1 MPLSPQ
7 QLRGIWIVC
16 VLITAAEVLL
26 YYYNQQKRN
35 FNNHIVT
42 SLDNE
47 IDSLRLLA
55 SHHKHDTIYPFNPNF
70 LTDYKA
76 FRIGLTPAQYDRLQ
90 AFRAQDKYLNSAK
103 EFQQITKVSDSVLA
117 RISPLFKFPSWASQA
132 KKTYEQPK
140 LPPKEDIN
148 TATAEALM
156 KIYGIGEAFAK
167 RILQYREK
175 LGGFTYIEQV
185 AEVYHLEKEVYERVA
200 ERFEVKTAPVIEKKD
215 INQLNMYQLSKIP
228 YINYGE
234 GKKIVALRSSLGKIQ
249 KIEDLLQ
256 IEGFSPQ
263 RIQRLQLYLYAD

>member
-1 MPLSPQ
+1 MSFSHQ

-16 VLITAAEVLL
+16 VLIIAAEVLL
-26 YYYNQQKRN
+26 YYYNQQKRD

-42 SLDNE
+42 SLDSE
-47 IDSLRLLA
+47 IDSLRSLA

-117 RISPLFKFPSWASQA
+117 RISPLFKFPSWVSQA
-132 KKTYEQPK
+132 KKIYEQPK

-148 TATAEALM
+148 TATAETLM

-200 ERFEVKTAPVIEKKD
+200 QRFEVKTAPVIEKKD

>member
-42 SLDNE
+42 SLDSE
-47 IDSLRLLA
+47 IDSLRSLA

-103 EFQQITKVSDSVLA
+103 EFQQITKVSDLNFPAGQHKRKRRMSNQ
-117 RISPLFKFPSWASQA
+117 SCPL
-132 KKTYEQPK
+132 KKTSIQLLPK
-140 LPPKEDIN
+140 L
-148 TATAEALM
+148 
-156 KIYGIGEAFAK
+156 
-167 RILQYREK
+167 
-175 LGGFTYIEQV
+175 
-185 AEVYHLEKEVYERVA
+185 
-200 ERFEVKTAPVIEKKD
+200 
-215 INQLNMYQLSKIP
+215 
-228 YINYGE
+228 
-234 GKKIVALRSSLGKIQ
+234 
-249 KIEDLLQ
+249 
-256 IEGFSPQ
+256 
-263 RIQRLQLYLYAD
+263 

>member
-1 MPLSPQ
+1 MSFSHQ

-26 YYYNQQKRN
+26 YYYNQQKRD

-42 SLDNE
+42 SLDSE
-47 IDSLRLLA
+47 IDSLRSLA

-117 RISPLFKFPSWASQA
+117 RISPAFKFPSWASQA
-132 KKTYEQPK
+132 KKTHEQPK

-148 TATAEALM
+148 TATAETLM

-249 KIEDLLQ
+249 KIEDLQQ